1 MTPLAHGVGSV
12 KDLPIPQWLFIY
24 GAAVVLVVSFVALAV
39 LWRRPLLERH
49 QSGRPLADRLQRL
62 LLSRWLRVVCGV
74 VSLFLLGVVF
84 ATALVGDRSA
94 GTNFAPTFVY
104 VAFWL
109 GLTLASALFGNVW
122 SYLNPWKAAADGVE
136 WLVRPGEP
144 IAYPAWA
151 GRWPAAVLL
160 FAFAALELG
169 YSDPS
174 DPRAIGLAVVVY
186 SVAMWLGALVYGS
199 ETWFAN
205 GDAFTSYFGLL
216 ARIAPFA
223 SRDGRLV
230 VRWPLTGLAAM
241 RDPRPGT
248 VAFISVMLGSVAF
261 DGLSRTQQF
270 QNRAQD
276 IGSDG
281 GENAF
286 KVAGLL
292 AVVLAVAGLY
302 LAAVW
307 IAKGLS
313 GSQLDLAKA
322 FAASLVPVA
331 FVYAVSHYFSLFV
344 VQSQFLVNL
353 TSDPFGFGWDLFGGR
368 DFVPDLSPF
377 RPATIWYVQVAALV
391 SGHVAGL
398 ALAHDRALEIA
409 PDQRTALR
417 TQYPLLALMVLYTVG
432 GLWLLSK

>member
-1 MTPLAHGVGSV
+1 V
-12 KDLPIPQWLFIY
+12 
-24 GAAVVLVVSFVALAV
+24 
-39 LWRRPLLERH
+39 
-49 QSGRPLADRLQRL
+49 
-62 LLSRWLRVVCGV
+62 LLSSALRVVCGV
-74 VSLFLLGVVF
+74 ISLFLLGIVL

-109 GLTLASALFGNVW
+109 GLALASAIFGNVW
-122 SYLNPWKAAADGVE
+122 AYLNPWKAAADGVE

-151 GRWPAAVLL
+151 GRWPAAGFL
-160 FAFAALELG
+160 FLFAALELG

-174 DPRAIGLAVVVY
+174 DPRALALAVIVY
-186 SVAMWLGALVYGS
+186 SIAMWVGALVYGS

-205 GDAFTSYFGLL
+205 GDAFTSYFGLI

-223 SRDGRLV
+223 VRDGRVV

-270 QNRAQD
+270 ANRAQD
-276 IGSDG
+276 IGSELG
-281 GENAF
+281 QNAF
-286 KVAGLL
+286 KVASL
-292 AVVLAVAGLY
+292 AAVILVVAGLY

-307 IAKGLS
+307 IAKALS

-344 VQSQFLVNL
+344 IQSQFLVNL
-353 TSDPFGFGWDLFGGR
+353 TSDPFGLGWDLFGGR
-368 DFVPDLSPF
+368 DFVPNLAPF

-398 ALAHDRALEIA
+398 ALAHDRALTIA
-409 PDQRTALR
+409 PDQRSALR
-417 TQYPLLALMVLYTVG
+417 AQYPLLALMVLYTVG